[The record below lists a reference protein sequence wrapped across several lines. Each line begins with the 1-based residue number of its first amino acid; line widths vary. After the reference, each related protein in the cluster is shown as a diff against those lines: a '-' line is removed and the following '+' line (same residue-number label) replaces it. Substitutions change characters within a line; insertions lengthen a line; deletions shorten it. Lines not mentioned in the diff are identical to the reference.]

1 MGRGDWGI
9 PSFSLHNAR
18 ETRMLAPRMILSPA
32 VIQAKAGIHR
42 QYEAWIPAFAPL
54 PSGEIRL
61 AKRTRSQTLPIRR
74 PGESRGPVTLT
85 TGALLTAAIAHPGKH
100 RYRRIRLL
108 PPLTA
113 AACRARHCP
122 CGSRPAIFTATL
134 LPSGESMN
142 TVIDGLAPWSFS
154 VAGSSSTR
162 SEPSASRTI
171 SVPLPSAVCLIKNS
185 FPLT

>member
-1 MGRGDWGI
+1 MGRGDWDI
-9 PSFSLHNAR
+9 PSFALHNAR

-142 TVIDGLAPWSFS
+142 IVIDGLAPWSFS

-162 SEPSASRTI
+162 
-171 SVPLPSAVCLIKNS
+171 
-185 FPLT
+185 